1 MDLPAIILVFAIHLI
16 QGSNPG
22 WITPELLWLPKHKNW
37 WCMRCN
43 RHYLSFIRGAFSSPY
58 LNHNPPHVQLLPI
71 SFLLRRENFSSR
83 AKIGPTLLFFTKW
96 KLSVHLEICERQA
109 KNPQSGKVFF
119 YSFFLCMQPFF
130 SRLMQVL
137 FIGEVCLLSSSILEV
152 IKNGRQSCSV
162 KAMQGSSCCALF
174 CKKHTCLKSQTNK

>member
-1 MDLPAIILVFAIHLI
+1 
-16 QGSNPG
+16 
-22 WITPELLWLPKHKNW
+22 
-37 WCMRCN
+37 MRCN

-83 AKIGPTLLFFTKW
+83 AKIGPTLLFGRFFTKW
-96 KLSVHLEICERQA
+96 KLLVHLEICERQA

-162 KAMQGSSCCALF
+162 KAMQGSSWCALF

>member
-1 MDLPAIILVFAIHLI
+1 MF
-16 QGSNPG
+16 N
-22 WITPELLWLPKHKNW
+22 
-37 WCMRCN
+37 
-43 RHYLSFIRGAFSSPY
+43 SSPFHSY
-58 LNHNPPHVQLLPI
+58 WGER
-71 SFLLRRENFSSR
+71 SFSSR

-96 KLSVHLEICERQA
+96 KLLVHLEICERQA

-152 IKNGRQSCSV
+152 IKNGSQSCSV
-162 KAMQGSSCCALF
+162 KAMQGSSWCALF
-174 CKKHTCLKSQTNK
+174 CKKHTCLKSQNKQIDWGVESDFLDNLAQYCCWTPTRQCIYPPLTSYV